1 MNTERAD
8 TGTQRQLAAIAEVAG
23 LGIAVWLR
31 GGWAMDFYLG
41 RVTREH
47 RDVDW
52 FAWAA
57 DAGRITGALTARGWE
72 LLPEPPHDQQRD
84 FRRDG
89 VDLSFAL
96 ITRRGAD
103 IVVAGGPWAGEP
115 WPAGMLDGPES
126 RTGDSDNGNGNGSDG
141 NSSDSGDHDGNDS
154 DDDSSSSDNGAGDN
168 GSDGG
173 RPALRG
179 VTCAVISPYAQLEIK
194 RMMPVWV
201 PGLPRR
207 PKDAEDIALLEAA
220 LSARGTAAA
229 SSPGPA

>member
-1 MNTERAD
+1 MNTERTD

-126 RTGDSDNGNGNGSDG
+126 RTGDSDNGSDG
-141 NSSDSGDHDGNDS
+141 NSSDNGDS
-154 DDDSSSSDNGAGDN
+154 DGDN